1 MEGRYLVIDSS
12 VFAVA
17 LRFVPLPGRDVLQE
31 FRAMELPC
39 AGDVARVEGIASLL
53 TRNSWSRV
61 KLEPWSPAL
70 VVFSEESLELH
81 AIVASSASPGSLE
94 EPTEREARWRYRV
107 IATTGLSPSNLI
119 ARTGNAAERK
129 SKDEE

>member
-1 MEGRYLVIDSS
+1 MKGRYLVIDSS

-31 FRAMELPC
+31 FRAMGLPC
-39 AGDVARVEGIASLL
+39 AGDVASLL

-81 AIVASSASPGSLE
+81 AIIASSASPGSLE
-94 EPTEREARWRYRV
+94 ELIEREARWRYRV